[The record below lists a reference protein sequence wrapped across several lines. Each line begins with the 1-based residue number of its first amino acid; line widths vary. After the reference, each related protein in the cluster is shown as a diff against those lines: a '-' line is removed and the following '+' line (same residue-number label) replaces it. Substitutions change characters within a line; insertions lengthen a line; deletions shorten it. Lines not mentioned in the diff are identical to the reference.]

1 MILSFQNT
9 VTSTSFGETILQ
21 LNRNLIKS
29 VEPHE
34 VQKKADNQ
42 IHWNDFVE
50 GGYSELYY
58 CTIVIKSNDI
68 QDIGSKD
75 DIINEIKF
83 INHYD
88 RDAAI
93 SYIHSEM
100 TIQQEQ
106 NSFYKKQNDNHLRL
120 QRTQMETAF

>member
-1 MILSFQNT
+1 MILTFQNT

-34 VQKKADNQ
+34 VQKKVDNQ
-42 IHWNDFVE
+42 IPWNDFVE
-50 GGYSELYY
+50 GSFSELYHY
-58 CTIVIKSNDI
+58 TIVIKSNDI
-68 QDIGSKD
+68 QDIKSKD

-88 RDAAI
+88 REAAI
-93 SYIHSEM
+93 SYIHGEM

>member
-34 VQKKADNQ
+34 VPKKEDNYPL
-42 IHWNDFVE
+42 WSSFVE
-50 GGYSELYY
+50 GSYSELYHY
-58 CTIVIKSNDI
+58 TIVIKSNDI
-68 QDIGSKD
+68 QDIKSKD
-75 DIINEIKF
+75 YIINEIKF

-88 RDAAI
+88 REAAI

-106 NSFYKKQNDNHLRL
+106 NSFYKKQNDN
-120 QRTQMETAF
+120 QMKTDF